1 MLVYVYDVQQQKPQ
15 QIISYEA
22 LVYPLDNYSWYFTLF
37 SSTAVLFTLILI
49 QKCWENAS
57 GQKPPSGWFFQG
69 DMSQTIMLLH
79 RQLLKFCFL

>member
-1 MLVYVYDVQQQKPQ
+1 MYVCRSLLLLLIYEAKLLPQ

-49 QKCWENAS
+49 QKCWDNAS
-57 GQKPPSGWFFQG
+57 GQKPPNGWLFQG
-69 DMSQTIMLLH
+69 ELSQTIMVLH
-79 RQLLKFCFL
+79 TA